1 MTEAE
6 GKDIKPDKV
15 VDARGSFCPGP
26 LMEMIKAYKE
36 AKVGDVISVYS
47 TDRGT
52 KTDAPAWIKKSGNE
66 LIGIFDREGYFEIVM
81 KKVK

>member
-1 MTEAE
+1 MENE
-6 GKDIKPDKV
+6 IKPNKV

-47 TDRGT
+47 TDSGT
-52 KTDAPAWIKKSGNE
+52 KKDAPAWINKSGNE
-66 LIGIFDREGYFEIVM
+66 LIGIFDRTGYYEIMM

>member
-1 MTEAE
+1 MENE
-6 GKDIKPDKV
+6 IKPNKV

-47 TDRGT
+47 TDSGT
-52 KTDAPAWIKKSGNE
+52 KKDAPAWINKSGNQ
-66 LIGIFDREGYFEIVM
+66 LVGIFERTGYYEIVM
-81 KKVK
+81 KKTK

>member
-1 MTEAE
+1 MSEE
-6 GKDIKPDKV
+6 VKPNKV

-47 TDRGT
+47 TDSGT
-52 KTDAPAWIKKSGNE
+52 KKDAPAWINKSGNQ
-66 LIGIFDREGYFEIVM
+66 LIGIFDRTGYYEIVM
-81 KKVK
+81 KKTK

>member
-1 MTEAE
+1 MSETFEAN
-6 GKDIKPDKV
+6 KV

-47 TDRGT
+47 TDNGT
-52 KTDAPAWIKKSGNE
+52 KKDAPAWINKSGNE
-66 LIGIFDREGYFEIVM
+66 LIGVFDREGYFEIVM
-81 KKVK
+81 RKVK

>member
-1 MTEAE
+1 MNMAE
-6 GKDIKPDKV
+6 EIKPDKV

-26 LMEMIKAYKE
+26 LMEMIKAYKQ

-47 TDRGT
+47 TDSGT
-52 KTDAPAWIKKSGNE
+52 KKDATAWINKSGNQ
-66 LIGIFDREGYFEIVM
+66 LIGVFDRNGYYEIKM

>member
-1 MTEAE
+1 MENE
-6 GKDIKPDKV
+6 IKPNKV

-47 TDRGT
+47 TDSGT
-52 KTDAPAWIKKSGNE
+52 KKDAPAWINKSGNQ
-66 LIGIFDREGYFEIVM
+66 LIGIFDRTGYYEIMM
-81 KKVK
+81 KKTK